1 MMMIVYMYLYE
12 HGYDCLRWPNGL
24 IIYIG
29 DIVYICICMNM
40 DTCFA
45 IILLVYMYFD
55 VILVI
60 DINEF

>member
-12 HGYDCLRWPNGL
+12 HGYMTAYVGRMGL
-24 IIYIG
+24 LYILV
-29 DIVYICICMNM
+29 I
-40 DTCFA
+40 
-45 IILLVYMYFD
+45 VYMYLYEHGYVFCYYVIGIYVFFD

>member
-12 HGYDCLRWPNGL
+12 HEYACLRGPNGL
-24 IIYIG
+24 IIYILV
-29 DIVYICICMNM
+29 IEYM
-40 DTCFA
+40 CFA
-45 IILLVYMYFD
+45 IMLLVYMYFD